1 MQETNLA
8 APVALAGGTAIHTRG
23 GLAASLFFVSL
34 VAACAG
40 SRIGYVWPWAL
51 SALALL
57 AAGWAAN
64 ARRATLT
71 PLAAAVLGFAAWLAL
86 HTLLVSPAYTPAG
99 LYHPLLLALGFAVF
113 QRLDDSIEQ
122 RAALVA
128 LAGGTFLALWGFA
141 QAGPMG
147 LGRARAFFET
157 PATYAAVLNLLLA
170 PLLALALA
178 GRVRLPLL
186 AIGTL
191 LAAAVFASTSRG
203 GLVALA
209 AGLGVAIV
217 LALRGA
223 TLSRRGVYLVLGVI
237 AAGWILASG
246 LRWLPVTEGER
257 EAPPIAESRAGS
269 SLMRLELYELSWQAW
284 RERPIAGTGY
294 LTFRHVFERG
304 RERAPSFEV
313 TSETWFAHNDYLQ
326 TLQELGPLGLAGLL
340 ALAGLPLLLAYRRIP
355 AMPEARRVGA
365 IAAVAGLATMACHA
379 LVDFP
384 FYIPV
389 CLLLCG
395 ALLGALDRRIG
406 EEVNAGAAPA
416 RRAPWIR
423 AARTGAAT
431 LGIALLLRPV
441 LAEAAAEWGLRRYA
455 EQQAQSAALWL
466 EIARR
471 LEPADWRYHMYAGL
485 FWDGVAS
492 ASASAD
498 AANHASAAFAAGV
511 KANPLEVR
519 NLLGLIAVHRTHAR
533 LLASPADRA
542 TRQAWVARA
551 EALDPYNAAVRR
563 ERALLEP
570 AR

>member
-1 MQETNLA
+1 MK
-8 APVALAGGTAIHTRG
+8 G

-34 VAACAG
+34 AFACAG
-40 SRIGYVWPWAL
+40 SLIGYVWPWAL
-51 SALALL
+51 AALALF
-57 AAGWAAN
+57 AAGWVGAESGG
-64 ARRATLT
+64 TLT
-71 PLAAAVLGFAAWLAL
+71 PLAIAVLGFAAWVAL

-113 QRLDDSIEQ
+113 RRLDESAEQ

-128 LAGGTFLALWGFA
+128 LWGGAILALWGLA

-147 LGRARAFFET
+147 IGRARAFFET
-157 PATYAAVLNLLLA
+157 PATYAAVLNLLLV

-178 GRVRLPLL
+178 GRARMPLL
-186 AIGTL
+186 AIGAL

-223 TLSRRGVYLVLGVI
+223 TLSRRGAYLALGVI
-237 AAGWILASG
+237 AAGWLLATAV
-246 LRWLPVTEGER
+246 RWVPVEEGDR
-257 EAPPIAESRAGS
+257 EAPPPAESRAGS

-304 RERAPSFEV
+304 RDRAPSFEV
-313 TSETWFAHNDYLQ
+313 SSETWFAHNDYLQ

-340 ALAGLPLLLAYRRIP
+340 ALVALPLLLAYRRMP
-355 AMPEARRVGA
+355 AMPEARRVGTV
-365 IAAVAGLATMACHA
+365 AAAAGLTTMACHA

-384 FYIPV
+384 FYIPA
-389 CLLLCG
+389 CLLLYG

-406 EEVNAGAAPA
+406 EEVTASAVPG
-416 RRAPWIR
+416 RRAPWVR
-423 AARTGAAT
+423 AARTAAAV
-431 LGIALLLRPV
+431 LLIALLLRPV
-441 LAEAAAEWGLRRYA
+441 LAEAAAEWGLQRYGA
-455 EQQAQSAALWL
+455 QQTQSAALWL
-466 EIARR
+466 ESARR
-471 LEPADWRYHMYAGL
+471 LDPADWRYHMYAGY
-485 FWDGVAS
+485 FWEGVAS

-511 KANPLEVR
+511 KVNPLEVR

-542 TRQAWVARA
+542 TREAWVARA

-563 ERALLEP
+563 ERALLES

>member
-1 MQETNLA
+1 LDGGAFA
-8 APVALAGGTAIHTRG
+8 ARIAAAGNSAKNSKG
-23 GLAASLFFVSL
+23 GLVASLFFVSL
-34 VAACAG
+34 AAACAG

-57 AAGWAAN
+57 AAGRAA
-64 ARRATLT
+64 AASRGRVT
-71 PLAAAVLGFAAWLAL
+71 PLSAAVLGFAAWVAL
-86 HTLLVSPAYTPAG
+86 HTLLVSAAYTPAG

-113 QRLDDSIEQ
+113 RRMDESAEK
-122 RAALVA
+122 RAAVVA
-128 LAGGTFLALWGFA
+128 LAGGAILAVWGLA

-147 LGRARAFFET
+147 IGRARAFFET
-157 PATYAAVLNLLLA
+157 PATFAAVLNLLLA

-178 GRVRLPLL
+178 GGARMPLL

-203 GLVALA
+203 GLIALA

-217 LALRGA
+217 LALRSA
-223 TLSRRGVYLVLGVI
+223 TLSWRGVSKAIGVI
-237 AAGWILASG
+237 AAGWILALG
-246 LRWLPVTEGER
+246 LRGLPVSEGER
-257 EAPPIAESRAGS
+257 EAPPPAESRAGS
-269 SLMRLELYELSWQAW
+269 SLMRLELYELSLQAW
-284 RERPIAGTGY
+284 SERPFAGTGY

-304 RERAPSFEV
+304 RDRAPSFDV
-313 TSETWFAHNDYLQ
+313 SSETWFAHNDYLQ
-326 TLQELGPLGLAGLL
+326 TLQELGPLGLAALL
-340 ALAGLPLLLAYRRIP
+340 SLAGFPLLLVYRRIP
-355 AMPEARRVGA
+355 AMPAARRVGA
-365 IAAVAGLATMACHA
+365 MAAAAGLTTMACHA

-389 CLLLCG
+389 CLLLYG
-395 ALLGALDRRIG
+395 ALSGALDRRIG
-406 EEVNAGAAPA
+406 EEVTPAGAPA
-416 RRAPWIR
+416 RRAAWVR
-423 AARTGAAT
+423 AARAGVAT

-441 LAEAAAEWGLRRYA
+441 LAESAAEWGLRRYA
-455 EQQAQSAALWL
+455 EQKAQSAALWL

-492 ASASAD
+492 ASASAE

-542 TRQAWVARA
+542 TREAWVARA

-563 ERALLEP
+563 ERALLES